1 MNLDSEAAVREIMSS
16 PVETVAPD
24 ETAATAAARMRDEDI
39 SALLVTTAPPSMVTT
54 TDMLAVVANGESGH
68 EVPVEAVMTEAV
80 ETVPPD
86 LEVRRAAEMMTTY
99 GITHLPVVDDDY
111 LGVVSSTDITAL
123 QS

>member
-1 MNLDSEAAVREIMSS
+1 MSLDSEAAVREIMSS
-16 PVETVAPD
+16 PVETVTPK
-24 ETAATAAARMRDEDI
+24 ETAATAAARMRDEEI
-39 SALLVTTAPPSMVTT
+39 SALLVTTAPPSIVTT
-54 TDMLAVVANGESGH
+54 TDMLAVVADGESGH
-68 EVPVEAVMTEAV
+68 EVTVGEVMTESV

-99 GITHLPVVDDDY
+99 GIKHIPVVDDDY

>member
-1 MNLDSEAAVREIMSS
+1 MNLDSEAVVREIMSS

-86 LEVRRAAEMMTTY
+86 LEVRRAAEVMTTY